1 MVAKVISGK
10 NIRGL
15 LNYNE
20 NKVSEGVAQC
30 IAASRFG
37 CDPLMLTFSDKL
49 NRFRKA
55 TALNPKV
62 RTNAIHISLNFDVT
76 EKLTNEQLHTI
87 ASDYMTRIGFGEQP
101 YLVYRHTDAAHPHV
115 HIITTNVKSDGK
127 RIDIHNI
134 GRIQSEKARKEIE
147 VAYGLV
153 RAESRGKK
161 REIEPVQVEKA
172 VYGKSETKRSISNVV
187 RMVTRSYKYTSLPE
201 LNAILRQFNVVA
213 DRGAE
218 GTQMYNKKGLL
229 YSLLDEKSNKTSVPI
244 KASSIYDK
252 PILVN
257 LEKRFKLNEALRK
270 PFRAG
275 LKTTIDQVLRK
286 PLAKDAFVKALAS
299 RGVFVL
305 FRENEE
311 GRIYGVT
318 FVDNRKKVVFNGSD
332 LGKAY
337 GAKAILEQLSQA
349 PGATSSGTRSQAH
362 PAEVQHTPEV
372 DLHVSELLKDLTT
385 AQSYDFTSPEAAMKK
400 RRKKRKKRKKKGRSL

>member
-20 NKVSEGVAQC
+20 NKVSEGIAHC
-30 IAASRFG
+30 IAASGFG
-37 CDPLMLTFSDKL
+37 CDPQGLTFSDKL
-49 NRFRKA
+49 NRFRKV
-55 TALNPKV
+55 TTLNQKV
-62 RTNAIHISLNFDVT
+62 RTNAIHISLNFDVA
-76 EKLTNEQLHTI
+76 EKLTNEQLSTI

-115 HIITTNVKSDGK
+115 HIITTNVRTDGK

-134 GRIQSEKARKEIE
+134 GRNQSEKARKEIE

-153 RAESRGKK
+153 RAESRKK
-161 REIEPVQVEKA
+161 KQELEPVQVERA
-172 VYGKSETKRSISNVV
+172 IYGKSETKRSISNVV
-187 RMVTRSYKYTSLPE
+187 RMVTRSYKYASLPE

-218 GTQMYNKKGLL
+218 GTQMHNKKGLL
-229 YSLLDEKSNKTSVPI
+229 YSLLDEKGNKTGVPI
-244 KASSIYDK
+244 KASSIYGK

-270 PFRAG
+270 PFREG
-275 LKTTIDQVLRK
+275 LKSAINQVLKK
-286 PLAKDAFVKALAS
+286 PLSKGAFVKALAN
-299 RGVFVL
+299 RGMFVL

-311 GRIYGVT
+311 GRVYGVT
-318 FVDNRKKVVFNGSD
+318 FVDNRNKVVFNGSD

-349 PGATSSGTRSQAH
+349 PGATSSGTQSQTH
-362 PAEVQHTPEV
+362 PAEVHHKPEV
-372 DLHVSELLKDLTT
+372 DLHINELLKDLTT
-385 AQSYDFTSPEAAMKK
+385 AQAYDFTSPEAAMKK
-400 RRKKRKKRKKKGRSL
+400 RRKKRKRKGRSL

>member
-20 NKVSEGVAQC
+20 NKVGEGVAHC
-30 IAASRFG
+30 IAASGFG
-37 CDPLMLTFSDKL
+37 CDPQGLTFSDKL
-49 NRFRKA
+49 NRFRNV
-55 TALNPKV
+55 TALNQKV

-76 EKLTNEQLHTI
+76 EKLTNEQLSTI
-87 ASDYMTRIGFGEQP
+87 ASDYMTQIGFGEQP

-115 HIITTNVKSDGK
+115 HIITTNVRTDGK

-134 GRIQSEKARKEIE
+134 GRNESEKARKEIE
-147 VAYGLV
+147 IGYGLV
-153 RAESRGKK
+153 RAESRKKK
-161 REIEPVQVEKA
+161 RELEPAQVERA

-187 RMVTRSYKYTSLPE
+187 RVVTRSYKYTSLPE

-218 GTQMYNKKGLL
+218 GTQMHNKKGLL
-229 YSLLDEKSNKTSVPI
+229 YSLLDENGNRTGVPI

-275 LKTTIDQVLRK
+275 LKTTIDQVLKK
-286 PLAKDAFVKALAS
+286 PLSKDAFVKALAS

-311 GRIYGVT
+311 GRIYGIT
-318 FVDNRKKVVFNGSD
+318 FVDNRNNVVFNGSD

-337 GAKAILEQLSQA
+337 GAKAILDQLSQA
-349 PGATSSGTRSQAH
+349 PGATSSGTQPQTH

-372 DLHVSELLKDLTT
+372 DLHINELLKDLTT
-385 AQSYDFTSPEAAMKK
+385 AQAHDFTSPEAAMKK
-400 RRKKRKKRKKKGRSL
+400 RRKKRKRKGRSL

>member
-49 NRFRKA
+49 NRFRKL

-87 ASDYMTRIGFGEQP
+87 ASDYMTRIGFCGQP

-115 HIITTNVKSDGK
+115 HIITTNVQSDGK

-134 GRIQSEKARKEIE
+134 GRNQSEKARKEIE

-153 RAESRGKK
+153 RAESRKKK
-161 REIEPVQVEKA
+161 REMEPIQIDKA
-172 VYGKSETKRSISNVV
+172 VYGKSETKRSISNVA
-187 RMVTRSYKYTSLPE
+187 RMVTRLYKYTSLPE
-201 LNAILRQFNVVA
+201 LNAVLRQFNVIA
-213 DRGAE
+213 DRGEE
-218 GTQMYNKKGLL
+218 GSQMHNKKGLL
-229 YSLLDEKSNKTSVPI
+229 YSLLDEKGKKIGVPI
-244 KASSIYDK
+244 KASSIYGK
-252 PILVN
+252 PILIN
-257 LEKRFKLNEALRK
+257 LEKQFKLNEALRK
-270 PFRAG
+270 PFREG
-275 LKTTIDQVLRK
+275 LKTTIDQVLKK
-286 PLAKDAFVKALAS
+286 PLSKDAFVKTLANK
-299 RGVFVL
+299 GVFVL
-305 FRENEE
+305 FRENDE
-311 GRIYGVT
+311 GRIYGIT
-318 FVDNRKKVVFNGSD
+318 FVDNKNKVVFNGSD

-337 GAKAILEQLSQA
+337 GAKAILEQLTQLPDTA
-349 PGATSSGTRSQAH
+349 SSSIQPQVPH
-362 PAEVQHTPEV
+362 WEVLHTGEV

-385 AQSYDFTSPEAAMKK
+385 ARTDDFTSPEAAMKK
-400 RRKKRKKRKKKGRSL
+400 RRKKRKRKGRSL

>member
-20 NKVSEGVAQC
+20 NKVGEGVAHC
-30 IAASRFG
+30 IAASGFG
-37 CDPLMLTFSDKL
+37 CDPHGLTFSDKL
-49 NRFRKA
+49 NRFRKV
-55 TALNPKV
+55 TALNQKV

-76 EKLTNEQLHTI
+76 EKLNNEQLSTI

-115 HIITTNVKSDGK
+115 HIITTNVRTDGK

-134 GRIQSEKARKEIE
+134 GRNQSEKARKEIE

-153 RAESRGKK
+153 RAESRKKK
-161 REIEPVQVEKA
+161 RELEPVQLERA
-172 VYGKSETKRSISNVV
+172 IYGKSETKRSISNAV

-201 LNAILRQFNVVA
+201 LNAILRQFNVLA

-218 GTQMYNKKGLL
+218 GTQMHSKKGLL
-229 YSLLDEKSNKTSVPI
+229 YSLLDEKGNKTGVPI
-244 KASSIYDK
+244 KASAIYDK

-275 LKTTIDQVLRK
+275 LRTTIDQVLKK
-286 PLAKDAFVKALAS
+286 PQSKDAFVKALAS

-311 GRIYGVT
+311 GRVYGVT
-318 FVDNRKKVVFNGSD
+318 FVDNRNKVVFNGSD
-332 LGKAY
+332 LGKTY
-337 GAKAILEQLSQA
+337 GAKAILDQLSQA
-349 PGATSSGTRSQAH
+349 PGATSSGTQSQTH

-372 DLHVSELLKDLTT
+372 DLHINELLKDLTT
-385 AQSYDFTSPEAAMKK
+385 AQAYDFTSPEAAIKK
-400 RRKKRKKRKKKGRSL
+400 RRKKRKRKGRSL

>member
-49 NRFRKA
+49 NRFRKL

-62 RTNAIHISLNFDVT
+62 RTNAIHISLNFDVN

-115 HIITTNVKSDGK
+115 HIITTNVQSDGK

-134 GRIQSEKARKEIE
+134 GRNQSEKARKEIE
-147 VAYGLV
+147 VVYGLV
-153 RAESRGKK
+153 RAESKKKK
-161 REIEPVQVEKA
+161 REIEPVQIEKA
-172 VYGKSETKRSISNVV
+172 VYGKSETKRSISNIV

-201 LNAILRQFNVVA
+201 LNAVLRQFNVIA
-213 DRGAE
+213 DRGEE
-218 GTQMYNKKGLL
+218 GSQMHSKKGLL
-229 YSLLDEKSNKTSVPI
+229 YRLLDEKGKKIGVPI
-244 KASSIYDK
+244 KASSIYGK

-257 LEKRFKLNEALRK
+257 LEKQFKLNEALRK
-270 PFRAG
+270 PFRDG
-275 LKTTIDQVLRK
+275 LKTTIDQVLKK
-286 PLAKDAFVKALAS
+286 PLSKDAFVKTLANK
-299 RGVFVL
+299 GVFVL
-305 FRENEE
+305 FRENDE
-311 GRIYGVT
+311 GRIYGIT
-318 FVDNRKKVVFNGSD
+318 FVDNKNRVVFNGSD
-332 LGKAY
+332 LGKAF
-337 GAKAILEQLSQA
+337 GAKAILEQLSQTQ
-349 PGATSSGTRSQAH
+349 GATSSGTQLTH
-362 PAEVQHTPEV
+362 PAEIQHTSEV
-372 DLHVSELLKDLTT
+372 DLHVNELLKDLTT
-385 AQSYDFTSPEAAMKK
+385 AQAHDFMSPEAAMKK
-400 RRKKRKKRKKKGRSL
+400 QRRKKKRKGRSL

>member
-20 NKVSEGVAQC
+20 NKVGEGVAHC
-30 IAASRFG
+30 IAASGFG
-37 CDPLMLTFSDKL
+37 CDPHGLTFSDKL
-49 NRFRKA
+49 NRFRKV
-55 TALNPKV
+55 TALNQKV

-76 EKLTNEQLHTI
+76 EKLNNEQLSAI

-115 HIITTNVKSDGK
+115 HIITTNVQSDGK

-134 GRIQSEKARKEIE
+134 GRNQSEKARKEIE
-147 VAYGLV
+147 IAYGLV
-153 RAESRGKK
+153 RAESRKKK
-161 REIEPVQVEKA
+161 RELEPVQVERA

-218 GTQMYNKKGLL
+218 GTQMHNKKGLL
-229 YSLLDEKSNKTSVPI
+229 YSLLDEKGNKTGVPI

-275 LKTTIDQVLRK
+275 LKTTLDQVLKK
-286 PLAKDAFVKALAS
+286 PLSKDAFVKALAS

-311 GRIYGVT
+311 GRVYGVT
-318 FVDNRKKVVFNGSD
+318 FVDNRNKVVFNGSD

-349 PGATSSGTRSQAH
+349 PGAIFSGTQSQTH
-362 PAEVQHTPEV
+362 PAEAAEL
-372 DLHVSELLKDLTT
+372 DLHAHELLKDLTT
-385 AQSYDFTSPEAAMKK
+385 AQAYDFTSPDAAMKK
-400 RRKKRKKRKKKGRSL
+400 RRKKRKGKGRSL

>member
-20 NKVSEGVAQC
+20 NKVSEGVAHC
-30 IAASRFG
+30 IAASGFG
-37 CDPLMLTFSDKL
+37 CGPQGLTFSDKL
-49 NRFRKA
+49 NRFRKV
-55 TALNPKV
+55 TALNQKV

-76 EKLTNEQLHTI
+76 EKLNNEQLSTI

-101 YLVYRHTDAAHPHV
+101 YLVYRHADAAHPHV
-115 HIITTNVKSDGK
+115 HIITTNVRTDGN

-134 GRIQSEKARKEIE
+134 GRNQSEKARKEIE

-153 RAESRGKK
+153 RAESRKKK
-161 REIEPVQVEKA
+161 RELEPVQLERA
-172 VYGKSETKRSISNVV
+172 IYGKSETKRSISNVV
-187 RMVTRSYKYTSLPE
+187 RVVTRSYKYTSLPE

-218 GTQMYNKKGLL
+218 GTQMHKKKGLL
-229 YSLLDEKSNKTSVPI
+229 YSLLDEKGKKTGVPI
-244 KASSIYDK
+244 KASAIYDK

-257 LEKRFKLNEALRK
+257 LEKRFKLNEVLRK

-275 LKTTIDQVLRK
+275 MKTTIDQVLKK
-286 PLAKDAFVKALAS
+286 PLSKDEFVKSLAN

-311 GRIYGVT
+311 GRVYGVT
-318 FVDNRKKVVFNGSD
+318 FVDNRNKVVFNGSD

-337 GAKAILEQLSQA
+337 GAKAILDQLSQA
-349 PGATSSGTRSQAH
+349 PGATSSGTQSQVH

-372 DLHVSELLKDLTT
+372 DLHINELLKDMTT
-385 AQSYDFTSPEAAMKK
+385 AQAYDFTSPEAAMKK
-400 RRKKRKKRKKKGRSL
+400 RRKKSKRKGRLL

>member
-20 NKVSEGVAQC
+20 NKVSEGVAHC
-30 IAASRFG
+30 IAASGFG
-37 CDPLMLTFSDKL
+37 CDPKGLTFSDKL
-49 NRFRKA
+49 NRFRKI
-55 TALNPKV
+55 TALNQKV

-76 EKLTNEQLHTI
+76 EKLTNEQLNRI

-115 HIITTNVKSDGK
+115 HIITTNVRTDGK

-134 GRIQSEKARKEIE
+134 GRNQSEKARKEIE

-153 RAESRGKK
+153 RAESRKKK
-161 REIEPVQVEKA
+161 REMEPVQVERA

-218 GTQMYNKKGLL
+218 GTQMHNKKGLI
-229 YSLLDEKSNKTSVPI
+229 YSLLDENGNKTGVPI

-275 LKTTIDQVLRK
+275 LKTTIDQVLK
-286 PLAKDAFVKALAS
+286 MPLAKDAFVKALAN

-318 FVDNRKKVVFNGSD
+318 FVDNRNKVVFNGSD

-349 PGATSSGTRSQAH
+349 PGATSSGTRSQTH

-372 DLHVSELLKDLTT
+372 DLHVNELLKDLTT
-385 AQSYDFTSPEAAMKK
+385 AQSYDFTSPEAAMRK
-400 RRKKRKKRKKKGRSL
+400 RRKKRKKKGRSL